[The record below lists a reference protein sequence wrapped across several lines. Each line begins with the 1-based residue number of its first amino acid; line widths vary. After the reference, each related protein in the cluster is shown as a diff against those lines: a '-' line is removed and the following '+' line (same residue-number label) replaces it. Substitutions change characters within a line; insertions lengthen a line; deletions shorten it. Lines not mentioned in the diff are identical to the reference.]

1 MHCYISALKSWHNSG
16 QKPILNSECTSF
28 FEKVEIFDWDQN
40 RLKMIPVYTKAVCLT
55 KTVNLK
61 SHKKIVDS
69 YFTQD
74 WLLTCDEQDNN
85 VFNAFA
91 KELV

>member
-1 MHCYISALKSWHNSG
+1 M
-16 QKPILNSECTSF
+16 
-28 FEKVEIFDWDQN
+28 
-40 RLKMIPVYTKAVCLT
+40 
-55 KTVNLK
+55 
-61 SHKKIVDS
+61 KKIVDL
-69 YFTQD
+69 YFTPD

>member
-1 MHCYISALKSWHNSG
+1 
-16 QKPILNSECTSF
+16 
-28 FEKVEIFDWDQN
+28 
-40 RLKMIPVYTKAVCLT
+40 MIPLYPKAVCLT
-55 KTVNLK
+55 KTANLK

-74 WLLTCDEQDNN
+74 WLLTCDEQDNK
-85 VFNAFA
+85 AFA